1 MDVWT
6 PREGNQTE
14 VFNADADVIG
24 FGGQAFSNKTDTGF
38 GVAYHKYK
46 RTLMFSPNPDRIIRH
61 RGNELFKDVAYRV
74 EHKDALGW
82 AFHNGG
88 FLIADTLKSF
98 VNYGQHTQC
107 EWDAIIFD
115 DASSMPLDDV
125 MKAIDILGASDKRV
139 YMFFNP
145 PTTKVGEWVISLYD
159 AWLNPKHL
167 NPAEDGDVRYFLRY
181 DDAFIEVMDKDF
193 QTRDVHG
200 DLLYPKSYTFYFSR
214 MDENPDCNDKYKSIL
229 MSLPKPL
236 NKKLLEG
243 DFYVV

>member
-1 MDVWT
+1 MNVWT
-6 PREGNQTE
+6 PRQGNQTQ
-14 VFNADADVIG
+14 VFNADADIIG

-46 RTLMFSPNPDRIIRH
+46 HTLMFSPDPDSVIRH
-61 RGNELFKDVAYRV
+61 RGNELFKDVAYRI

-82 AFHNGG
+82 AFHHGG

-98 VNYGQHTQC
+98 VDYNQHTQC

-115 DASSMPLDDV
+115 DAASMPFDKV
-125 MKAIDILGASDKRV
+125 MNAIDTLGASDKRV

-145 PTTKVGEWVISLYD
+145 PTTKVGEWIIDLYD
-159 AWLNPKHL
+159 VWLNPKHL
-167 NPAEDGDVRYFLRY
+167 NPAEDGEVRYFARY
-181 DDAFIEVMDKDF
+181 YDSFIEFMSSNAEVDH
-193 QTRDVHG
+193 HG
-200 DLLYPKSYTFYFSR
+200 DLLYPKSYAFYFSR

-229 MSLPKPL
+229 MSLPHPL

-243 DFYVV
+243 DFNVV